1 MHILGI
7 WDGHDCGAAIV
18 EGNEIKVAVN
28 EERFTKRKLEVGF
41 PQYSIKCCLDFLGLK
56 PTDISHIAITTTD
69 FAKTLTRILPSM
81 KENYYL
87 FRRRKMEKPRFEHF
101 RRNIKYRTTELSEK
115 PLCRRITKWYFK
127 KNLKKMG
134 FKDFELYIV
143 DHHLAHA
150 VTASYCS
157 GFKKALVITMDGVG
171 DGLSSTVNVYDDGE
185 IERLSETLAK
195 DSIGIFFEQV
205 TNLLGFRELEDEG
218 KVMALSD
225 FAYTVPDGENKLL
238 NLFTVNGLKI
248 QSNQTTASRY
258 RLLNKILWNTPRE
271 EFSYMAQRVL
281 EKTVIQLFQNA
292 IDETGLS
299 DVCWAGGVSSNIK
312 ANMKIKDLP
321 KLKRWFVFPHMG
333 DGGLAIG
340 AAIYLNHELNGE
352 KRCKLHNLYL
362 GPEYS
367 EDEIKKSLNDFKEKV
382 KFEERDDI
390 AKFFGDMIADK
401 NFVLW
406 YQGRMEIGPRA
417 LGNRSI
423 LAPAFSMEIKDE
435 LNLHIKKRN
444 WFQPFCPSL
453 LKEEAEKFFIDIKGY
468 DKFMTMGYRT
478 KPEVR
483 DRVKAVINIDG
494 SARPQMLEDE
504 NPNYRKLIEQVKK
517 RTGDGIIL
525 NTSFNLH
532 GEPIVCTPKDALQTM
547 IKTKTKCMALGNF
560 FIQLK

>member
-1 MHILGI
+1 MYILGI

-28 EERFTKRKLEVGF
+28 EERFTRRKLEVGF
-41 PQYSIKCCLDFLGLK
+41 PENSIKCCLDFLGLK

-69 FAKTLTRILPSM
+69 FAKTLTRIFPRM

-101 RRNIKYRTTELSEK
+101 RRNIKYRTTELNEK

-134 FKDFELYIV
+134 FKDFKLYV
-143 DHHLAHA
+143 VEHHLAHA
-150 VTASYCS
+150 TTAAYCS
-157 GFKKALVITMDGVG
+157 GFKKTLTITIDGVG

-185 IERLSETLAK
+185 IERLAETLGK

-225 FAYTVPDGENKLL
+225 YAYQVPDEKNKLI
-238 NLFTVNGLKI
+238 NLFKVNGLKI

-258 RLLNKILWNTPRE
+258 KTLNNVLWNTPRE
-271 EFSYMAQRVL
+271 EFSYMAQKTL
-281 EKTVIQLFQNA
+281 EKNVVQLFQNA

-312 ANMKIKDLP
+312 ANMKIRDLP
-321 KLKRWFVFPHMG
+321 KLKRWFIFPHMG

-340 AAIYLNHELNGE
+340 AALWINHELNGSNS
-352 KRCKLHNLYL
+352 CKLDNIYL

-367 EDEIKKSLNDFKEKV
+367 EDEIKKSLKDVKEKV
-382 KFEERDDI
+382 KFEQRDDI
-390 AKFFGDMIADK
+390 AKFFGDLIANK
-401 NFVLW
+401 NFALW

-435 LNLHIKKRN
+435 LNLQIKKRN
-444 WFQPFCPSL
+444 YFQPFCPSL

-483 DRVKAVINIDG
+483 ERVKAVINVDG

-504 NPNYRKLIEQVKK
+504 NQKYRILIEEVKK
-517 RTGDGIIL
+517 NTGDGIIL

-532 GEPIVCTPKDALQTM
+532 GEPIVCTPKDALETM
-547 IKTKTKCMALGNF
+547 FKTKTKYMAMGNF
-560 FIQLK
+560 LIELK

>member
-1 MHILGI
+1 
-7 WDGHDCGAAIV
+7 
-18 EGNEIKVAVN
+18 
-28 EERFTKRKLEVGF
+28 
-41 PQYSIKCCLDFLGLK
+41 
-56 PTDISHIAITTTD
+56 
-69 FAKTLTRILPSM
+69 
-81 KENYYL
+81 
-87 FRRRKMEKPRFEHF
+87 
-101 RRNIKYRTTELSEK
+101 
-115 PLCRRITKWYFK
+115 
-127 KNLKKMG
+127 MG

-157 GFKKALVITMDGVG
+157 GFKKALIITMDGVG
-171 DGLSSTVNVYDDGE
+171 DGLSSTVNIYNNGE

-225 FAYTVPDGENKLL
+225 FAYTVPDEENKLL
-238 NLFTVNGLKI
+238 NLFKVNGLKI

-281 EKTVIQLFQNA
+281 EKTVVQLFQNA
-292 IDETGLS
+292 IDETELS

-352 KRCKLHNLYL
+352 KRCKLDNLYL

-390 AKFFGDMIADK
+390 ANFFGDMIADK

-504 NPNYRKLIEQVKK
+504 NPKYRKLIEQVKK
-517 RTGDGIIL
+517 KTGDGIIL

-547 IKTKTKCMALGNF
+547 IKTKTKYMALGNF

>member
-1 MHILGI
+1 MYILGI
-7 WDGHDCGAAIV
+7 WDGHDAGACIV

-28 EERFTKRKLEVGF
+28 EERFTRRKLEVGF
-41 PQYSIKCCLDFLGLK
+41 PENSIKCCLDFLGIK
-56 PTDISHIAITTTD
+56 PTDISDIAITTTD
-69 FAKTLTRILPSM
+69 FAKTLTRIFPGM
-81 KENYYL
+81 KESYYL

-101 RRNIKYRTTELSEK
+101 RRHIKYRTTELNEK

-134 FKDFELYIV
+134 FKDFKLYV
-143 DHHLAHA
+143 VEHHLAHA
-150 VTASYCS
+150 AASSYCS

-171 DGLSSTVNVYDDGE
+171 DGLSGTVNVYANGK
-185 IERLSETLAK
+185 IERLSESLAK

-225 FAYTVPDGENKLL
+225 YAYPVPDEKNKLI

-248 QSNQTTASRY
+248 ESNQTTASRY
-258 RLLNKILWNTPRE
+258 KLLNNTLWNTPRE
-271 EFSYMAQRVL
+271 EFSYMTQRTL
-281 EKTVIQLFQNA
+281 EKNVVQLFQNA
-292 IDETGLS
+292 LEETGLS

-312 ANMKIKDLP
+312 ANMRIKDLP

-333 DGGLAIG
+333 DGGLAMG
-340 AAIYLNHELNGE
+340 AALWVNYELNGV
-352 KRCKLHNLYL
+352 KNCNLNNIYL

-367 EDEIKKSLNDFKEKV
+367 EDEIKKSIKDVGEKV
-382 KFEERDDI
+382 KFEERADI
-390 AKFFGDMIADK
+390 AKFFGDLIANK
-401 NFVLW
+401 NFALW

-435 LNLHIKKRN
+435 LNLQIKKRN
-444 WFQPFCPSL
+444 WFQPFCPTL
-453 LKEEAEKFFIDIKGY
+453 LKEEAEKFFIDMKGY
-468 DKFMTMGYRT
+468 DKFMTMGYKT
-478 KPEVR
+478 KPEIR

-494 SARPQMLEDE
+494 SARPQMLGDE
-504 NPNYRKLIEQVKK
+504 NQKYRELIEQVKK
-517 RTGDGIIL
+517 NTGDGIVL

-532 GEPIVCTPKDALQTM
+532 GEPIVCTPKDALETM
-547 IKTKTKCMALGNF
+547 IKTKTRYMALGNF
-560 FIQLK
+560 FIELK